1 MSIQELYENEAGFD
15 DLYLLLTS
23 LGCMYRGSSKQS
35 ISKRDGSFLQCDGV
49 FVNESV
55 GV

>member
-1 MSIQELYENEAGFD
+1 MSIQKLYKNETGFD

-23 LGCMYRGSSKQS
+23 LGFLYRGSLKQS